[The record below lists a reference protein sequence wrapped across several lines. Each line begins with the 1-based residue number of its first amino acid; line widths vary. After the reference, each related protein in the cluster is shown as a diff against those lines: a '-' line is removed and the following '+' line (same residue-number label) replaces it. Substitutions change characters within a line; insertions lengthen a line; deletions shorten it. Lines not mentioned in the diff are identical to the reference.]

1 MTTPKTKR
9 DRAAGRN
16 HRHTAIQTIIDNHDQ
31 VRADIDSL
39 DNSVACLQDEL
50 CETRRL
56 TDHLNGR
63 VAQHTKDVNANVGF
77 AMQCIVENERKIAE
91 IEPTLA
97 IIKEVTERQM
107 PINAKQVTINKMTHG
122 VQKDHQEAIVQ
133 LNRYTKQLHAKQT
146 NLNHDLTI
154 ARADLA
160 EMEKKFITLAWINL
174 GIWVAAALTILILLL
189 LI

>member
-9 DRAAGRN
+9 DRAAGRH
-16 HRHTAIQTIIDNHDQ
+16 HRHTAIQTVIDNHNQ
-31 VRADIDSL
+31 VRTDIDSL

-77 AMQCIVENERKIAE
+77 AMQCIVETERKLTETECAVGILQGAGKDQRKA
-91 IEPTLA
+91 LA
-97 IIKEVTERQM
+97 
-107 PINAKQVTINKMTHG
+107 
-122 VQKDHQEAIVQ
+122 Q
-133 LNRYTKQLHAKQT
+133 LDRYTKRLHAKQT
-146 NLNHDLTI
+146 SQNHDLTLVRTEV
-154 ARADLA
+154 RADLA

-174 GIWVAAALTILILLL
+174 GIWLAAALTILILLL
-189 LI
+189 I

>member
-9 DRAAGRN
+9 DRAAGRA

-31 VRADIDSL
+31 VRTDIDSL

-56 TDHLNGR
+56 TDHINGR
-63 VAQHTKDVNANVGF
+63 TDQHAKDVNANVGF
-77 AMQCIVENERKIAE
+77 AMQCIVENERKLTETECAVGILQGASKDQRKA
-91 IEPTLA
+91 LA
-97 IIKEVTERQM
+97 
-107 PINAKQVTINKMTHG
+107 
-122 VQKDHQEAIVQ
+122 Q
-133 LNRYTKQLHAKQT
+133 LNRYTQKLHAKQT

-154 ARADLA
+154 ARANLA

-174 GIWVAAALTILILLL
+174 GIWLAAALTILILLL
-189 LI
+189 I

>member
-1 MTTPKTKR
+1 MTATNPKTKR
-9 DRAAGRN
+9 DRAAGRT

-63 VAQHTKDVNANVGF
+63 VEQHTKDVNANVGF
-77 AMQCIVENERKIAE
+77 AMQCIVENERKLTETECAVGILQGAGKDQRKA
-91 IEPTLA
+91 LA
-97 IIKEVTERQM
+97 
-107 PINAKQVTINKMTHG
+107 
-122 VQKDHQEAIVQ
+122 Q
-133 LNRYTKQLHAKQT
+133 LDRYTKQLHAKQT
-146 NLNHDLTI
+146 NMNHDLTI
-154 ARADLA
+154 VRTEVRADLA

-174 GIWVAAALTILILLL
+174 GIWVAAALTIFILL
-189 LI
+189 II

>member
-9 DRAAGRN
+9 DRAAGRR

-39 DNSVACLQDEL
+39 DNSVAALQDEA
-50 CETRRL
+50 CENRRR
-56 TDHLNGR
+56 TDHIYFR
-63 VAQHTKDVNANVGF
+63 YDQHAKDVNANVGF
-77 AMQCIVENERKIAE
+77 AMQCIVETERKLTETECAVGILQGAGKDQRKA
-91 IEPTLA
+91 LA
-97 IIKEVTERQM
+97 
-107 PINAKQVTINKMTHG
+107 
-122 VQKDHQEAIVQ
+122 Q

-160 EMEKKFITLAWINL
+160 IARANLAEMEKKFITLAWINL
-174 GIWVAAALTILILLL
+174 GIWLVAALTILILLL
-189 LI
+189 I

>member
-9 DRAAGRN
+9 DRAAGRH
-16 HRHTAIQTIIDNHDQ
+16 HRHTAIQTIIDNHNQ
-31 VRADIDSL
+31 VRTDIDSL
-39 DNSVACLQDEL
+39 DNSIACLQDEL

-77 AMQCIVENERKIAE
+77 AMQRIVENERKLTETECAVGILQGAGKDQRKA
-91 IEPTLA
+91 LA
-97 IIKEVTERQM
+97 
-107 PINAKQVTINKMTHG
+107 
-122 VQKDHQEAIVQ
+122 Q
-133 LNRYTKQLHAKQT
+133 LDRYTKRLHAKQT
-146 NLNHDLTI
+146 DLNRELNLTRAAVDEV
-154 ARADLA
+154 RADLA

-174 GIWVAAALTILILLL
+174 GIWLVAALTILLLL

>member
-1 MTTPKTKR
+1 MTATNPKTKR
-9 DRAAGRN
+9 DRAAGRR

-63 VAQHTKDVNANVGF
+63 VEQHSRDVNANVGF
-77 AMQCIVENERKIAE
+77 AMQCIVETERKFTETECAVGILQGASKNQGKA
-91 IEPTLA
+91 LA
-97 IIKEVTERQM
+97 
-107 PINAKQVTINKMTHG
+107 
-122 VQKDHQEAIVQ
+122 Q
-133 LNRYTKQLHAKQT
+133 LDRYTKRLHAKQT

-154 ARADLA
+154 TRIDI
-160 EMEKKFITLAWINL
+160 EDMEKKFITLAWINL
-174 GIWVAAALTILILLL
+174 GLWVAAALTIFILLL